1 MERII
6 LQIFSC
12 FLGLFEVWLC
22 YQLLYCIHLKRI
34 FLSGRDK
41 LVIGFNIFIIG
52 TLLSIN
58 RQICFFSSIMFIVCV
73 IITILSV
80 WLIKRKDLLLSA
92 EIVISY
98 FAIVSLLDFLLAFI
112 SMIFLKDRFLGE
124 VFFETISIS
133 QIMIFFGTRV
143 IVAIGIW
150 RIKKNAGK
158 GDNIEEYKKLL
169 LVVSILLCV
178 ILRVYQYF
186 VAGIAMYDFQ
196 MRADYTGASLLTIM
210 VLVGIGFVVMQKS
223 ATIRKEN
230 EFLLVRDELRE
241 RKMQDVEKLLDE
253 NRILVHDIKNHLAIL
268 EGYSKENNMAGL
280 SQYLAEIS
288 QQYNGIEIYS
298 WTGNRI
304 LDMLL
309 SQKKREALA
318 EDIAFDIQAVPMIN
332 IRLSEAEICALFGN
346 LLDNA
351 IEACRSLEEKGR
363 WIIIKM
369 EKKNQILF
377 IEIKNSIGKKPVVKN
392 GELITSKSDYMKHG
406 YGIKSVKRIVEKY
419 EGDFT
424 YQTENDKFQVNLS
437 FFDMYELV

>member
-332 IRLSEAEICALFGN
+332 IRLSEAEYVHYLGICWIM
-346 LLDNA
+346 LLKLA
-351 IEACRSLEEKGR
+351 GAWR
-363 WIIIKM
+363 
-369 EKKNQILF
+369 
-377 IEIKNSIGKKPVVKN
+377 
-392 GELITSKSDYMKHG
+392 
-406 YGIKSVKRIVEKY
+406 KRED
-419 EGDFT
+419 G
-424 YQTENDKFQVNLS
+424 L
-437 FFDMYELV
+437 L